1 MKSGRKISELIQ
13 DLQSIDEQWETV
25 FLNEEKREK
34 ETEEKLDRL
43 LNVLRQELKAEEPE
57 TVREYLRLL
66 KVRNETAEKLIKT
79 AKSMLQIY
87 MEFSLLRELEDRS
100 DESVR
105 GLLSTIYNKYIVR
118 FEQGYL
124 NNFANKKYDEEVL
137 GNLVACITY
146 LTDYYIA
153 RSYTMQG
160 IIKDLEDESGLSQEN
175 CEYWGELIEQNYSM
189 LKMNYIVSELGK
201 IKKRLYD

>member
-118 FEQGYL
+118 FEPGYL

-160 IIKDLEDESGLSQEN
+160 NHQRFG
-175 CEYWGELIEQNYSM
+175 
-189 LKMNYIVSELGK
+189 
-201 IKKRLYD
+201 R

>member
-105 GLLSTIYNKYIVR
+105 GLLSTIYNKHIVR
-118 FEQGYL
+118 FEPGYL
-124 NNFANKKYDEEVL
+124 NNFANKKYDEDVL

>member
-118 FEQGYL
+118 FEPGYL
-124 NNFANKKYDEEVL
+124 NNFANKKYDEDVL

>member
-118 FEQGYL
+118 FEPGYL
-124 NNFANKKYDEEVL
+124 NNFANKKYDEDVL

-160 IIKDLEDESGLSQEN
+160 IIKDFEDESGLSQEN

>member
-118 FEQGYL
+118 FEPGFL

>member
-1 MKSGRKISELIQ
+1 M
-13 DLQSIDEQWETV
+13 QSIDEQWETV

>member
-118 FEQGYL
+118 FEPGYL

>member
-105 GLLSTIYNKYIVR
+105 GLLSTI
-118 FEQGYL
+118 
-124 NNFANKKYDEEVL
+124 
-137 GNLVACITY
+137 
-146 LTDYYIA
+146 
-153 RSYTMQG
+153 
-160 IIKDLEDESGLSQEN
+160 
-175 CEYWGELIEQNYSM
+175 
-189 LKMNYIVSELGK
+189 
-201 IKKRLYD
+201 

>member
-13 DLQSIDEQWETV
+13 DLQSIDKQWETV

-118 FEQGYL
+118 FEPGYL
-124 NNFANKKYDEEVL
+124 NNFANKKYDEDVL

>member
-1 MKSGRKISELIQ
+1 M
-13 DLQSIDEQWETV
+13 
-25 FLNEEKREK
+25 
-34 ETEEKLDRL
+34 
-43 LNVLRQELKAEEPE
+43 LRQELKAEEPE

-118 FEQGYL
+118 FEPGYL
-124 NNFANKKYDEEVL
+124 NNFANKKYDEDVL

>member
-43 LNVLRQELKAEEPE
+43 LSVLRQELKAEEPE

-118 FEQGYL
+118 FEPGYL

>member
-124 NNFANKKYDEEVL
+124 P
-137 GNLVACITY
+137 
-146 LTDYYIA
+146 
-153 RSYTMQG
+153 
-160 IIKDLEDESGLSQEN
+160 
-175 CEYWGELIEQNYSM
+175 
-189 LKMNYIVSELGK
+189 
-201 IKKRLYD
+201 

>member
-124 NNFANKKYDEEVL
+124 NNFANKKHDEEVL